1 MSTSIVVA
9 SLQGSCFGHMMSKM
23 CQYATNNYKV
33 FVGLILVNVKL
44 IQVGFKKYLCG
55 QKKEGNDAKVGKN
68 MH

>member
-1 MSTSIVVA
+1 
-9 SLQGSCFGHMMSKM
+9 MSKM